1 MIDKGVCLVLLWLQ
15 PPIFA
20 HQTMPSLIMLEAGV
34 ILHFTTLTSLSLF
47 SNTLLITKLELSLFL
62 TEGKIC
68 TLKFYSLLCGTI
80 CFVCCYFALC
90 FGTNVVLVLKSVK
103 ERFIFSQHVSI

>member
-62 TEGKIC
+62 TEG
-68 TLKFYSLLCGTI
+68 YPAEEGEESG
-80 CFVCCYFALC
+80 
-90 FGTNVVLVLKSVK
+90 
-103 ERFIFSQHVSI
+103 SQSMDTHTST